1 MKKYPALITIGLL
14 LLNALLVWIGRIY
27 FPANFHPETVS
38 FFENY
43 WVITIG
49 EITFLLIGVSV
60 VSLFIFLW
68 NKIKD
73 EIRNLLK

>member
-1 MKKYPALITIGLL
+1 MKKYPALIAIGLL
-14 LLNALLVWIGRIY
+14 LLNVFLVWIGRIY
-27 FPANFHPETVS
+27 FPVNFHPETVS

-49 EITFLLIGVSV
+49 ELLLLLIGVSV

-68 NKIKD
+68 NEIKD